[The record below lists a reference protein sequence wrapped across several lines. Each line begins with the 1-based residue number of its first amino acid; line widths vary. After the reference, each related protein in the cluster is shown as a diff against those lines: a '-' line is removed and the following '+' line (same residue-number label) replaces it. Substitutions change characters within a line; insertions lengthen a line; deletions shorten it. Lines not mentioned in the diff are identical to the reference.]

1 MNGVAKDGRV
11 RKGWIA
17 CAVVLA
23 AAIGAWATQ
32 SEVGAQWVDYP
43 TANVPRNA
51 DGTPNLK
58 APAPRTSD
66 GKPDLSGLW
75 FSAELL
81 PECSE
86 KDCIPQMGL
95 PADQVNI
102 GRTLKDGLPYQPWA
116 AKLVAE
122 RAANGSK
129 DDPHS
134 FCLPPNFPRAYSL
147 PQYIKIA
154 QMPKLTIVLHEFNA
168 SYRQIFTDGRPL
180 PKDPLPA
187 WNGYSVGHWERD
199 TLVVESSGF
208 RDDLWLDLSGSPMTS
223 AAHVVERIKRPNFGS
238 LEIEVTVNDP
248 KAYTKPWTVTLHQN
262 IVLDTE
268 LIEETCLEN
277 ERDTA
282 LFKKEG
288 GQ

>member
-1 MNGVAKDGRV
+1 MGQRLMVTISTFGLAVAV
-11 RKGWIA
+11 
-17 CAVVLA
+17 
-23 AAIGAWATQ
+23 AAIAQPWSAA
-32 SEVGAQWVDYP
+32 AQWVDYP
-43 TANVPRNA
+43 TANVPRNP

-58 APAPRTSD
+58 APAPRAAD

-75 FSAELL
+75 FSAEVL
-81 PECSE
+81 PECVGQQ
-86 KDCIPQMGL
+86 DCIPQMNL
-95 PADQVNI
+95 PADQINI
-102 GRTLKDGLPYQPWA
+102 GRTLKDGLPYTPWA

-122 RAANGSK
+122 RTANGAK
-129 DDPHS
+129 DDPHA

-187 WNGYSVGHWERD
+187 WNGYSVAHWEGD
-199 TLVVESSGF
+199 TFVVESSGF
-208 RDDLWLDLSGSPMTS
+208 RDDLWLDLSGSPMSS
-223 AAHVVERIKRPNFGS
+223 AAHVVERITRPSFGA
-238 LEIEVTVNDP
+238 LAIEVTVNDP

-262 IVLDTE
+262 IVLDTD

-288 GQ
+288 AQ

>member
-1 MNGVAKDGRV
+1 MQGRF
-11 RKGWIA
+11 RREWSAGA
-17 CAVVLA
+17 CALVLLA
-23 AAIGAWATQ
+23 AGLALGPDA
-32 SEVGAQWVDYP
+32 GAQWVDYP

-58 APAPRTSD
+58 APAPRAAN
-66 GKPDLSGLW
+66 GKPDLSGMW
-75 FSAELL
+75 FSAEVLD
-81 PECSE
+81 ECSE
-86 KDCIPQMGL
+86 KVCIPQMNL
-95 PADQVNI
+95 PADQINI
-102 GRTLKDGLPYQPWA
+102 GRTLKDGLPYTPWA

-122 RAANGSK
+122 RTANGAR
-129 DDPHS
+129 DDPHA

-154 QMPKLTIVLHEFNA
+154 QMPNLTIVLHEFNA

-187 WNGYSVGHWERD
+187 WNGYSVGHWEGD

-208 RDDLWLDLSGSPMTS
+208 RDDLWLDLSGSPLT
-223 AAHVVERIKRPNFGS
+223 AEAHVVERIRRPSFGS

-262 IVLDTE
+262 VVLDTE

-282 LFKKEG
+282 LFRK
-288 GQ
+288 